1 VIIELHPPRS
11 AGPFELAATGDEIV
25 ATMRQFG
32 EPEMLCRAAGDRA
45 GWCVTHPSGLFLSA
59 YIDADDRAEAIELG
73 RPTDP
78 GVTVTYGG
86 LDIFQTP
93 AADLVEA
100 LSRTTRVLE
109 EENGHSYT
117 VPDLLLALWRPTTP
131 EGLDDAEGNYFESVL
146 IAEPGYYDKAQPTS
160 TTAG

>member
-1 VIIELHPPRS
+1 MIIELHPPRS
-11 AGPFELAATGDEIV
+11 AGRLELAATGDEIV

-32 EPEMLCRAAGDRA
+32 EPEVLCRAAGDRA

-59 YIDADDRAEAIELG
+59 YFDADDRAEAIELG

-78 GVTVTYGG
+78 GVAVTYGG

-100 LSRTTRVLE
+100 LRRTTRVLE

-117 VPDLLLALWRPTTP
+117 APDLLLALWRPTTP
-131 EGLDDAEGNYFESVL
+131 EDPDDAEGNYFESVL
-146 IAEPGYYDKAQPTS
+146 IAEPGYYDKAQPAS